1 MEKKKPSGCKLNCE
15 IRRKKSKHRK
25 GILKAT
31 TPKTAVEVDSSVREC
46 GQLQH
51 FTASVYTSLLQRN
64 KTSMVQKK
72 NPHKKQKQKPNQVWF
87 PLSAPSSGHI
97 YLPRMKGGK

>member
-31 TPKTAVEVDSSVREC
+31 TLKTAVEVDSSVREC
-46 GQLQH
+46 GPLQH

-72 NPHKKQKQKPNQVWF
+72 NPTKNKNKNPTKF
-87 PLSAPSSGHI
+87 GFLSA
-97 YLPRMKGGK
+97 LPAQVTFLCPE